1 MANGR
6 QPGPLI
12 TFYAPGGRT
21 FQRIFRDATLSQ
33 TKDAVRQKLKLSA
46 DKAIQLA
53 RIENGKR
60 IDLDDDDDFDAFR
73 IATRSKTAAEVS
85 RAQWPPS
92 TGVH

>member
-1 MANGR
+1 MASGR
-6 QPGPLI
+6 QSGPLI

-33 TKDAVRQKLKLSA
+33 TKDAVRQKLKLPA
-46 DKAIQLA
+46 DKDIQLA

-73 IATRSKTAAEVS
+73 IATRSKTAADVS

-92 TGVH
+92 AGVH